1 MRYPIAPQGMAHPG
15 GVEPP
20 TSRLTVE
27 RSNHTELW
35 VNIIRFKT
43 LLGLI
48 RFKTLLGLI
57 PPEGLEPSTFR
68 LEVYCAIQIAP
79 RGMWCVMW
87 DLNPRVPKHI
97 GS

>member
-1 MRYPIAPQGMAHPG
+1 MAHPG

-27 RSNHTELW
+27 RSNQTELW
-35 VNIIRFKT
+35 VNI
-43 LLGLI
+43 I

-68 LEVYCAIQIAP
+68 LEV
-79 RGMWCVMW
+79 
-87 DLNPRVPKHI
+87 
-97 GS
+97 

>member
-1 MRYPIAPQGMAHPG
+1 MAHPG

-35 VNIIRFKT
+35 VNLNEFKDVSS
-43 LLGLI
+43 LL
-48 RFKTLLGLI
+48 

-68 LEVYCAIQIAP
+68 LEVYCASNCAKGDGSHAGT
-79 RGMWCVMW
+79 RT
-87 DLNPRVPKHI
+87 RVARVKGGYPDHLDYM
-97 GS
+97 GL